1 MNMYSIDKW
10 RFGVAR
16 TPRESWRSNT
26 RWFCRSL
33 ATDVTKR
40 QSTMTRMERPWSGS
54 VVLSA
59 PDRAISPGDKVLCMD
74 AKGLRRTY
82 VPGPPV
88 EGHLYCVREVY
99 VDNGQTGLLLVGIHG
114 PAMSSKLECGF
125 LARRFR
131 WVHD

>member
-1 MNMYSIDKW
+1 MKSKCQLMQG
-10 RFGVAR
+10 R
-16 TPRESWRSNT
+16 PRP
-26 RWFCRSL
+26 
-33 ATDVTKR
+33 
-40 QSTMTRMERPWSGS
+40 Q
-54 VVLSA
+54 A
-59 PDRAISPGDKVLCMD
+59 PHKLRAKPVHAWGTGDKVLCID

-99 VDNGQTGLLLVGIHG
+99 ADSGQTGILLVGIRG
-114 PAMSSKLECGF
+114 PALPSNLECGF

>member
-1 MNMYSIDKW
+1 MKSECLLTLAMPRPQAPHK
-10 RFGVAR
+10 
-16 TPRESWRSNT
+16 PREKP
-26 RWFCRSL
+26 
-33 ATDVTKR
+33 A
-40 QSTMTRMERPWSGS
+40 STWG
-54 VVLSA
+54 A
-59 PDRAISPGDKVLCMD
+59 GDKVLCID

-99 VDNGQTGLLLVGIHG
+99 ADGGRTGILLVGIRG
-114 PAMSSKLECGF
+114 PALASNLECGF

>member
-1 MNMYSIDKW
+1 MKPSEAITMVEQPSVGHY
-10 RFGVAR
+10 VHEA
-16 TPRESWRSNT
+16 PRE
-26 RWFCRSL
+26 L
-33 ATDVTKR
+33 
-40 QSTMTRMERPWSGS
+40 
-54 VVLSA
+54 
-59 PDRAISPGDKVLCMD
+59 SPGDKVICID

-99 VDNGQTGLLLVGIHG
+99 VDNGQTGILLVGIHG

-131 WVHD
+131 WIHD

>member
-1 MNMYSIDKW
+1 MKSECQMT
-10 RFGVAR
+10 VAP
-16 TPRESWRSNT
+16 PRPSMPQ
-26 RWFCRSL
+26 
-33 ATDVTKR
+33 KP
-40 QSTMTRMERPWSGS
+40 MEKPAAAWKSG
-54 VVLSA
+54 A
-59 PDRAISPGDKVLCMD
+59 KMLCVD

-99 VDNGQTGLLLVGIHG
+99 VDNGQMGILLVGIRG
-114 PAMSSKLECGF
+114 PTMSSKLECGF

>member
-1 MNMYSIDKW
+1 MNMYSTDKW
-10 RFGVAR
+10 RFVAAR
-16 TPRESWRSNT
+16 TPWESWRPNT
-26 RWFCRSL
+26 RWFCGSL
-33 ATDVTKR
+33 ATDVVK
-40 QSTMTRMERPWSGS
+40 QQDTMTRMGQPWSGP
-54 VVLSA
+54 VVYSA
-59 PDRAISPGDKVLCMD
+59 TARAVSPGDKVLCMD
-74 AKGLRRTY
+74 AKWLRRTY

-99 VDNGQTGLLLVGIHG
+99 VDNGQPGLLLVGIHG

>member
-1 MNMYSIDKW
+1 MKW
-10 RFGVAR
+10 ECLPMPATPQIR
-16 TPRESWRSNT
+16 TPH
-26 RWFCRSL
+26 
-33 ATDVTKR
+33 K
-40 QSTMTRMERPWSGS
+40 
-54 VVLSA
+54 
-59 PDRAISPGDKVLCMD
+59 DRAKPVQSWGPGDKVICID

-99 VDNGQTGLLLVGIHG
+99 ADGGQTGILLVGIRG
-114 PAMSSKLECGF
+114 PAFASNLECGF